1 MNKNKCQ
8 PMQGKLLNIL
18 KVSMTLILLLTVSCV
33 KYSFKGALPS
43 YIKTIA
49 IPLFEDRSNWV
60 GLQENMT
67 EEVINAFVEDNSLRV
82 IEDEENSDLLLTGTI
97 MPLQHRR
104 NSIAGDETVEEEQLV
119 VSVKVECVNQQTD
132 KPLWS
137 STVSDFGVVSGESTL
152 AEQDAAIVVA
162 TDKIVIDIVNRTIA
176 AW

>member
-1 MNKNKCQ
+1 MNENKYQ
-8 PMQGKLLNIL
+8 PMQRKLLNIVAMSGVL
-18 KVSMTLILLLTVSCV
+18 FLLLTVSCV

-60 GLQENMT
+60 GLQERMT
-67 EEVINAFVEDNSLRV
+67 EQVINAFVEDNTLRV
-82 IEDEENSDLLLTGTI
+82 MEDEESSDLLLTGTI
-97 MPLQHRR
+97 MPLQNRR

-119 VSVKVECVNQQTD
+119 VSVKIECVNQQTG

-137 STVSDFGVVSGESTL
+137 STVSDFGVISGTATL
-152 AEQDAAIVVA
+152 DEQDAAIEVA
-162 TDKIVIDIVNRTIA
+162 TEKIVIDIVNRTIA